1 MMSFSTPIRAVESS
15 AKRLLKRIGM
25 CTELSFEQTPVR
37 HAITKRK
44 TIRMLTSTMSPGIT
58 LLSNEDQV
66 FLSDLTIID
75 DSLLSIDRTPQR
87 NNTKKNNVHSP
98 TSTSS
103 WKVID
108 SIINNNTADFSVVSI
123 NQSDFDV
130 SQAVVITKRSMKV
143 STRLSF
149 LLARILPSSTP
160 KTPTTS
166 IKYVNRHVRDIDR
179 TNDGFGKEWLTLTNF
194 V

>member
-15 AKRLLKRIGM
+15 AKRLLKRVDM

-44 TIRMLTSTMSPGIT
+44 TIRKLTPTVSPDIT
-58 LLSNEDQV
+58 LLDNEDQV
-66 FLSDLTIID
+66 LSSDLTIID
-75 DSLLSIDRTPQR
+75 DSFLSIDRTPQR
-87 NNTKKNNVHSP
+87 NNTKKNNVNST
-98 TSTSS
+98 TSISS
-103 WKVID
+103 WEVID
-108 SIINNNTADFSVVSI
+108 SIINNDTTDFSVVSI

-143 STRLSF
+143 SIRLSS
-149 LLARILPSSTP
+149 LLARIMPSSTL

-166 IKYVNRHVRDIDR
+166 IKYVNRYVRDIDR
-179 TNDGFGKEWLTLTNF
+179 TNDGFGREWLTLPNF